1 MVIQDKPNQSVGTL
15 EPGLWF
21 RRPASPEHYKRIWI
35 SPRWDLDCL
44 DLDPANAALS
54 EPASIMSLRD
64 LLPMK
69 YFCWQHNQIIPQANP
84 TSTSIEFTQHD
95 KAPITGIM
103 RRYVIF
109 LQDWRSGH
117 YFEIDS
123 SPIVRW
129 TAGETVL
136 WQQPVHHVV
145 ANVGNTPLHV
155 LTITGIIDPLDHSW
169 RLQHFNDAIF

>member
-1 MVIQDKPNQSVGTL
+1 MVIQDKPNQSVGSL
-15 EPGLWF
+15 EPGSWF

-44 DLDPANAALS
+44 DLDQPNIEPS
-54 EPASIMSLRD
+54 EPASISALRG

-69 YFCWQHNQIIPQANP
+69 HFCWQHSQIPTQPNP
-84 TSTSIEFTQHD
+84 TSTNLEFIQHD
-95 KAPITGIM
+95 QAPSSGIM
-103 RRYVIF
+103 RCYVIF

-117 YFEIDS
+117 YFEIDG

-136 WQQPVHHVV
+136 WQKPLHHVI
-145 ANVGNTPLHV
+145 ANVGSTPLHV
-155 LTITGIIDPLDHSW
+155 LTITGTIDPLDHGW